1 MNRVVTLLVAS
12 CLLIAGC
19 LGEDKDIF
27 YGDDINPPVSV
38 EDFILIDENGE
49 EFSFSDLEGKVIVV
63 AFLFTRCPDICPVV
77 SANMNYV
84 SQELGDLYGTEVAM
98 LSITVDPWRDNSS
111 IMHSYAEQRGL
122 DWPHL
127 TTASEDLSD
136 FSDLSDVW
144 SNFGVGLETN
154 ASDLDSDSVADLFD
168 SCPDTPEGEAVDDRG
183 CGLETQQSE
192 GDVSVKHHP
201 LTYWVDHTTGTIIV
215 DKQMRQRVWWGDA
228 DWIPELVLEDIYKLL
243 EE

>member
-1 MNRVVTLLVAS
+1 M
-12 CLLIAGC
+12 
-19 LGEDKDIF
+19 
-27 YGDDINPPVSV
+27 
-38 EDFILIDENGE
+38 
-49 EFSFSDLEGKVIVV
+49 IVV

-98 LSITVDPWRDNSS
+98 LSITVDPWRDNST

-136 FSDLSDVW
+136 FTDLSDVW

-154 ASDLDSDSVADLFD
+154 ASDVDSDSVADLFD

-215 DKQMRQRVWWGDA
+215 DKQMQQRVWWGDA

>member
-1 MNRVVTLLVAS
+1 MKRALTLMVVS
-12 CLLIAGC
+12 SLILAGC
-19 LGEDKDIF
+19 LRGDEDIF
-27 YGDDINPPVSV
+27 YGEDINPAVPV
-38 EDFILIDENGE
+38 EDFILVDQNGE
-49 EFSFSDLEGKVIVV
+49 YFSFSELEGKVVVV

-84 SQELGDLYGTEVAM
+84 SQELGELYGTEVAM
-98 LSITVDPWRDNSS
+98 LSITVDPRRDNST

-127 TTASEDLSD
+127 TTSSEDLSD
-136 FSDLSDVW
+136 FSDLTDVW
-144 SNFGVGLETN
+144 SNFDVGLQTN

-168 SCPDTPEGEAVDDRG
+168 SCPDTPEGEAVDDQG

-228 DWIPELVLEDIYKLL
+228 DWIPELVLEDIYTLL